1 MASLK
6 YPREYAG
13 MKAAPICEF
22 FESYMRL
29 VGDGDDDR
37 NDLNK
42 RVCDHIMSTLRAR
55 NVFDL
60 GGLMHLH
67 HHQIKTILEEVEHEE
82 SLDYFITSFE
92 DLLEFKF
99 RIEEKVH
106 NVLEPPSSHK
116 LVVHTQERKSE
127 FVEEGAKK
135 LGAEMTANGTI
146 NDFRLS
152 RDMFPEVKTA
162 NVLLS
167 ELTEPEVKYVVDQLW
182 LYTVSKTGALNV
194 DKIWREHLGCQARA
208 IFPNLPDNKGK
219 KGSPRSHGAEAARAP
234 DKNHGKS

>member
-127 FVEEGAKK
+127 FAEEGAKK
-135 LGAEMTANGTI
+135 LGAE
-146 NDFRLS
+146 L
-152 RDMFPEVKTA
+152 
-162 NVLLS
+162 
-167 ELTEPEVKYVVDQLW
+167 
-182 LYTVSKTGALNV
+182 
-194 DKIWREHLGCQARA
+194 RA
-208 IFPNLPDNKGK
+208 KGK
-219 KGSPRSHGAEAARAP
+219 ITTSSCRATCSPR
-234 DKNHGKS
+234 